1 MERIDSDK
9 VKRRSFGS
17 DRTYESA
24 YLLFYDKVSTNYG
37 DLIEVKPYLYPCH
50 EYLDSVHQTILAENR
65 KQVAFSKDMSDFVD
79 VCLKREY
86 KECFDVKCLLWLYF
100 FNVRIYTI
108 ESPEP
113 LFSFLKEA
121 NIDPAMVDSS
131 INWNF
136 IEAIISLQV
145 DNCVELKHYCCN
157 LLTGYIRQ
165 LGLPGQYKTVN
176 FFILLSYKSSN
187 SNYIYLLL
195 IMMAHNNRPLVEYM
209 IQKKMVGRIMDVFM
223 SSTGLTTHQNTF
235 EKNMRNLEDVDALEH
250 IDVVPQQIYDRET
263 PRYRWVLLEILLAHS
278 ERIPLEEKERLRE
291 HSRRYLK
298 KVFEEANNKISLNR
312 ICSYLRLMSSDTAF
326 SDSLTSNL
334 DKELKQARVDNLRP
348 CLRILLM
355 LCGIEDAHAETRI
368 RSALRTFLDLMNEG
382 LSRVSWN
389 INRETEVTEE
399 YRNEPRVLFEVVVQ
413 WLMRV
418 LRNIP
423 RAATIFRTQAQFFRF
438 LESFLYRPYNSSKI
452 YQRNVTSFFSSGLIE

>member
-1 MERIDSDK
+1 
-9 VKRRSFGS
+9 
-17 DRTYESA
+17 
-24 YLLFYDKVSTNYG
+24 
-37 DLIEVKPYLYPCH
+37 
-50 EYLDSVHQTILAENR
+50 
-65 KQVAFSKDMSDFVD
+65 
-79 VCLKREY
+79 
-86 KECFDVKCLLWLYF
+86 
-100 FNVRIYTI
+100 
-108 ESPEP
+108 
-113 LFSFLKEA
+113 
-121 NIDPAMVDSS
+121 
-131 INWNF
+131 
-136 IEAIISLQV
+136 
-145 DNCVELKHYCCN
+145 
-157 LLTGYIRQ
+157 
-165 LGLPGQYKTVN
+165 
-176 FFILLSYKSSN
+176 
-187 SNYIYLLL
+187 
-195 IMMAHNNRPLVEYM
+195 
-209 IQKKMVGRIMDVFM
+209 
-223 SSTGLTTHQNTF
+223 
-235 EKNMRNLEDVDALEH
+235 
-250 IDVVPQQIYDRET
+250 
-263 PRYRWVLLEILLAHS
+263 
-278 ERIPLEEKERLRE
+278 
-291 HSRRYLK
+291 
-298 KVFEEANNKISLNR
+298 
-312 ICSYLRLMSSDTAF
+312 MSSDTAF